1 MWMEKN
7 FRLLFKEMQSETL
20 MNCNC
25 FPNRMAKIKTDKN
38 PGVGKS
44 LGAKWAL
51 LQVRMVRTQF
61 LWVTLS
67 NIINSL
73 YNMYTFVSAS
83 SLLGIY
89 FIDMPRDVCK
99 DTLFQDTLFIRTR
112 RKL

>member
-1 MWMEKN
+1 MGKK
-7 FRLLFKEMQSETL
+7 FQLLFKEMQFETL
-20 MNCNC
+20 TNCNC

-51 LQVRMVRTQF
+51 LRVRMVKSQF

-73 YNMYTFVSAS
+73 YNMYTFDSAS
-83 SLLGIY
+83 SPLGIY
-89 FIDMPRDVCK
+89 FMEMPTDICK
-99 DTLFQDTLFIRTR
+99 DTCSRTHY
-112 RKL
+112 L